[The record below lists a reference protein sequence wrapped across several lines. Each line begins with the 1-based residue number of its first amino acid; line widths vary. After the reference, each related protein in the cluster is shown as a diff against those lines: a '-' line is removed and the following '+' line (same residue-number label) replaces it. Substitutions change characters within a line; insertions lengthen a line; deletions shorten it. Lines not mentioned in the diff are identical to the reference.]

1 MEYLELTFDGKT
13 YTNQRQ
19 IINILK
25 ENKLF
30 WLIDAEVDGAKIEIN
45 KGTVIWYEGIFMSG
59 DWYYGIFKNGGFYGN
74 WLNGIF
80 EDGFF
85 DGKWNSGINL
95 KNN

>member
-1 MEYLELTFDGKT
+1 MEYLELTFYGKT

-30 WLIDAEVDGAKIEIN
+30 WLIDAEVDSAKIEIN